1 MSSQNNVFT
10 DEELELMEEMES
22 FIAEVKKHPEITSM
36 SLSEN
41 LHRELWRDIR

>member
-36 SLSEN
+36 PLSEN
-41 LHRELWRDIR
+41 LHREL